1 MHQTSHSTLNLIISC
16 IVPEKKTKQDKRKE
30 ESADEFVLKNSFK
43 AANTSD
49 RYFTA
54 EKTFANQGYYVRSIE
69 N

>member
-1 MHQTSHSTLNLIISC
+1 MHRAG
-16 IVPEKKTKQDKRKE
+16 EKTKQNKTRKE